1 VGAPLRL
8 PRCNNFKLAKYLGEG
23 TSRRSRGEIL
33 CFCFLG
39 NDAAADHVVD
49 GYPSACGPLFG
60 GAHLTASAS
69 GVSAGETDF
78 AWAAGGGLDAHLNS
92 RYSVRLAQFDF
103 LQTRFGGE
111 NQNNFRYSAGI
122 LIKF

>member
-60 GAHLTASAS
+60 GAHLTALAF

-78 AWAAGGGLDAHLNS
+78 AWAVADWTQTSTPGTACAW
-92 RYSVRLAQFDF
+92 RRLIFYRLVLVETIRTISGTQP
-103 LQTRFGGE
+103 E
-111 NQNNFRYSAGI
+111 S
-122 LIKF
+122 

>member
-1 VGAPLRL
+1 MYPFMFGPIVHL
-8 PRCNNFKLAKYLGEG
+8 PNSSKITPFAH
-23 TSRRSRGEIL
+23 
-33 CFCFLG
+33 
-39 NDAAADHVVD
+39 A
-49 GYPSACGPLFG
+49 LFG
-60 GAHLTASAS
+60 GAHLTASAF

-103 LQTRFGGE
+103 LQTRFGGD